1 MNTFEVTENLQVCDQ
16 GTSGGYVPPLPCASL
31 RRAYTVQLTNIT
43 ILRNELTEGVLILEL
58 GTHSDWYGRGKVVR
72 GLAGKMRQAV
82 VVVRSKV
89 AVAARSNEAASRMQ
103 ASKPRQLAVAYQGN

>member
-1 MNTFEVTENLQVCDQ
+1 MLVF
-16 GTSGGYVPPLPCASL
+16 
-31 RRAYTVQLTNIT
+31 
-43 ILRNELTEGVLILEL
+43 EL
-58 GTHSDWYGRGKVVR
+58 GTHIDCNGRGKVVR

-103 ASKPRQLAVAYQGN
+103 AAKPRQLAVAYQGNSTTTIAPFFPLAMTRAASTTH